1 MLSNVMSDSTAPYDV
16 LGNDPPSANEDVAKL
31 RLQLKHFSLPEL
43 ESKGLVEWDKDEHLV
58 TKGPQFDKERLE

>member
-1 MLSNVMSDSTAPYDV
+1 MSDSTAPHDV

-43 ESKGLVEWDKDEHLV
+43 ESKRLVEWDKDEHLV
-58 TKGPQFDKERLE
+58 TKGPQFDKDRLE